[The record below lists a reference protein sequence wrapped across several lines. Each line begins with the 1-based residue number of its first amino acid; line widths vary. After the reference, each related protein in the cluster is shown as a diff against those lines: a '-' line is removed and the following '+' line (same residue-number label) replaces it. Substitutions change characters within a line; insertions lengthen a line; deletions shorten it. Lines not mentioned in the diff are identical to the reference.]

1 MNWLDIVLIV
11 VIGLATF
18 WGLRKGLIL
27 MVLSVVGLIVGI
39 ILAGRYYV
47 ALSERLTLIPY
58 ESAAKIVAFLLILL
72 GVGLAARLLA
82 FLLGKLTSLA
92 LLGWIN
98 RIGGAILGLLLGALF
113 CAVILAIWSKFFGVG
128 ETISGSGLAN
138 LLLNGLPFVLA
149 LLPSDFDQI
158 RSFFQ

>member
-11 VIGLATF
+11 VIGIATF

-39 ILAGRYYV
+39 ILAGRYHV
-47 ALSERLTLIPY
+47 ALSEHLTLISS
-58 ESAAKIVAFLLILL
+58 ESAARIVAFLLILV

-82 FLLGKLTSLA
+82 FLLGKLSSLA

-113 CAVILAIWSKFFGVG
+113 CAVILAIWSKYFGAG
-128 ETISGSGLAN
+128 DAISGSGIAN
-138 LLLNGLPFVLA
+138 ILLNSLPFVLT